1 MKKEKPYL
9 QDNLISHMDIPYFKD
24 FSKQALASI
33 SKVAVFRNYIPKNHI
48 ITEGKPCESAYL
60 ALKGRMNVFRT
71 SYNGKKQVI
80 ARLGPGDWLNA
91 SCCLKSEEKNLASI
105 VALTPARVLLFS
117 ADDFRRLTRKYPD
130 LALKVMDNFSDRIK
144 IMTNQIENLSLRSTS
159 GRVAHFL
166 LDHADDSGVIH
177 WHCTQKDIADRIG
190 TVADVVGRVSRNFAD
205 AGLIEMPVK
214 HCIVIVNRE
223 GLMKEALN

>member
-9 QDNLISHMDIPYFKD
+9 RDNIISHMDIPYFED
-24 FSKQALASI
+24 FSKRALASI
-33 SKVAVFRNYIPKNHI
+33 SKAAVFRNYIPKNHI
-48 ITEGKPCESAYL
+48 IIEGKSCESAYL
-60 ALKGRMNVFRT
+60 ALKGNMNVFRT

-105 VALTPARVLLFS
+105 VALTPVRVLLFS
-117 ADDFRRLTRKYPD
+117 GKDFRRLTRENPS

-144 IMTNQIENLSLRSTS
+144 ILTNQIENLSLRSTS

-190 TVADVVGRVSRNFAD
+190 TVADVVGRVVRKFAD
-205 AGLIEMPVK
+205 NGLIEMPVK
-214 HCIVIVNRE
+214 HCIVIVNKE
-223 GLMKEALN
+223 GLIKEALN

>member
-1 MKKEKPYL
+1 
-9 QDNLISHMDIPYFKD
+9 MDIPYFED

-33 SKVAVFRNYIPKNHI
+33 SKAAVFRNYIPKNYI
-48 ITEGKPCESAYL
+48 IIEGKSCEAAYL
-60 ALKGRMNVFRT
+60 ALKGNMNVFRT
-71 SYNGKKQVI
+71 SYSGKKQVI

-105 VALTPARVLLFS
+105 VALTPARVLLFP
-117 ADDFRRLTRKYPD
+117 ANDFRRLTRKYPV

-190 TVADVVGRVSRNFAD
+190 TVADVVGRVSRKFAD
-205 AGLIEMPVK
+205 DGLIEMPVK
-214 HCIVIVNRE
+214 HCIVIVDRE

>member
-48 ITEGKPCESAYL
+48 IIEGKPCESAYL
-60 ALKGRMNVFRT
+60 ALKGSMNVFRT

-117 ADDFRRLTRKYPD
+117 ANEFRRLTRKYPV

-166 LDHADDSGVIH
+166 LDHADESGVIH

-190 TVADVVGRVSRNFAD
+190 TVADVVGRVSRKFAD
-205 AGLIEMPVK
+205 DGLIEMPVK
-214 HCIVIVNRE
+214 HCIVIVNKE

>member
-9 QDNLISHMDIPYFKD
+9 QDNLISYMDIPYFKD

-33 SKVAVFRNYIPKNHI
+33 SKAAVFRNYIPKNHI
-48 ITEGKPCESAYL
+48 IVEGKSCEAAYL
-60 ALKGRMNVFRT
+60 ALKGSMNVFRT
-71 SYNGKKQVI
+71 SYSGKKQVI

-91 SCCLKSEEKNLASI
+91 CCCLKTEEKNIASV
-105 VALTPARVLLFS
+105 VALTPVRVLLFS
-117 ADDFRRLTRKYPD
+117 ANDLRRLTRKYP
-130 LALKVMDNFSDRIK
+130 LLTLKIVDNFSERIK
-144 IMTNQIENLSLRSTS
+144 IMTNQIENLSLRSTR

-166 LDHADDSGVIH
+166 LDHADESGVIH

-190 TVADVVGRVSRNFAD
+190 TVADVVGRVARKFVD
-205 AGLIEMPVK
+205 DGLIEMPVK
-214 HCIVIVNRE
+214 HCIVILNKE